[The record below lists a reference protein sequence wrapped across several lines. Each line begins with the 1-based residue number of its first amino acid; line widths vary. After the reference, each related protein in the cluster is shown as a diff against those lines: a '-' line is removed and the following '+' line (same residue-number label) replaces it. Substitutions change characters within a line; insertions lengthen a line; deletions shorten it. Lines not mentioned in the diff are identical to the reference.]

1 MKEKWFGILEARVAE
16 SSRGVAAKEL
26 GYSLT
31 AVSLIMNGK
40 YAGSTDKVCERVLEV
55 YTRITCPHT
64 ETEMLLM
71 ACMETANGKAPTHNP
86 MKMAHWRACQN
97 CPKRPKRE

>member
-1 MKEKWFGILEARVAE
+1 MQEEWFAILKARVDE
-16 SSRGVAAKEL
+16 SSRSAVARDL
-26 GYSLT
+26 GYSTT
-31 AVSLIMNGK
+31 AISLIMNGK
-40 YAGSTDKVCERVLEV
+40 YAGSTDKVSERVLEV
-55 YTRITCPHT
+55 YTRIACPYT
-64 ETEMLLM
+64 GAEMPLM